1 MLQTRLKH
9 KYLGAEEMVRIW
21 RFKHSNVGNDGVNFL
36 MHDLKVTRVAEWEG
50 SVGRK
55 CFSPGERQVEEVTWD
70 VHVRVTRTQR
80 HYIRFTTL
88 N

>member
-36 MHDLKVTRVAEWEG
+36 MHDLKVTRVAEA
-50 SVGRK
+50 
-55 CFSPGERQVEEVTWD
+55 
-70 VHVRVTRTQR
+70 H
-80 HYIRFTTL
+80 
-88 N
+88 